1 MGAETSGRSGTV
13 QLSAGIERAWGRH
26 PSPRKGPKP
35 GLDLDGIVAAA
46 VSLAQSDGLGA
57 VSMSRV
63 AATLGVSTMAL
74 YSYLDSKDELL
85 ALMVDH
91 ACGKPPRHL
100 ARKGW
105 RDNLGQWASVLFDG
119 YRHHPWAALVP
130 LSRVP
135 PTPTQIAWLEAGL
148 RCISGTELTDQ
159 QRLSTVLLLGVFV
172 RSEASLA
179 RDLSPS
185 VEPGG
190 SETASRTSYG
200 QMLRQLIDPKRFP
213 EVSAVA
219 ATGAF
224 DDQAGANEEFSYGLE
239 RILDGVEH
247 LLQRDR
253 ITPADKRD
261 TKARQRRPR

>member
-13 QLSAGIERAWGRH
+13 GLSAGIERAWGRR

-35 GLDLDGIVAAA
+35 GLDLDGIVAAG

-63 AATLGVSTMAL
+63 AAALGVSTMAL

-91 ACGKPPRHL
+91 ACGKPPGHL
-100 ARKGW
+100 AGKGW
-105 RDNLGQWASVLFDG
+105 RRNLAQWAATLFDG
-119 YRHHPWAALVP
+119 YLRHPWAAHIP
-130 LSRVP
+130 MSRVP

-148 RCISGTELTDQ
+148 RCLAGTELTDQ

-179 RDLSPS
+179 RDLSPP
-185 VEPGG
+185 VEPGAND
-190 SETASRTSYG
+190 TASRASYG
-200 QMLRQLIDPKRFP
+200 QLLRQLIDPQRFP

-219 ATGAF
+219 AIGAF
-224 DDQAGANEEFSYGLE
+224 DDQAGIDEELSYGLE
-239 RILDGVEH
+239 RILDGIEH

-253 ITPADKRD
+253 IATSDKRD
-261 TKARQRRPR
+261 MKARQRRPR